1 MARKIFKKVG
11 LRRDNNLG
19 DLSNS
24 TEALNNLIDTLV
36 DGNQSTFISEDLDC
50 IRGIYSAGLDKSSYS
65 QIAGSAVQFTN
76 SSGINIAFTPRIT
89 YQNRLDRFKLFSGDP
104 RFRGGNGLSAS
115 YFNSN
120 QVFENTNSIFSDTIY
135 CLFIKLII
143 KSKKEIVY

>member
-36 DGNQSTFISEDLDC
+36 DDSTSNFISEDLDC

-65 QIAGSAVQFTN
+65 QIAGSAVQF
-76 SSGINIAFTPRIT
+76 
-89 YQNRLDRFKLFSGDP
+89 
-104 RFRGGNGLSAS
+104 
-115 YFNSN
+115 
-120 QVFENTNSIFSDTIY
+120 
-135 CLFIKLII
+135 
-143 KSKKEIVY
+143 